1 MNNYLIY
8 FDGLDQEGWFEAATE
23 KEAYKKA
30 FASLTEDERD
40 NLECM
45 DCIDVEPVAA

>member
-8 FDGLDQEGWFEAATE
+8 FDGLEQEAWFEAETE

-30 FASLTEDERD
+30 AASLTDDEHD
-40 NLECM
+40 NLITM
-45 DCIDVEPVAA
+45 DCIDMEPVA